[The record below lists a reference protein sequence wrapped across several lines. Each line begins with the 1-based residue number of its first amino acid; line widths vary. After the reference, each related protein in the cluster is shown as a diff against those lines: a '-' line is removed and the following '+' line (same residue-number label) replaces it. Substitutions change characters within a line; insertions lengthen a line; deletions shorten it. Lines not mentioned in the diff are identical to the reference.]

1 MAHLAFSVWVRGPTF
16 RPYRGIQKSNNNL
29 KNLILILMAHNLN
42 FNARLNRHAFVS
54 VKEKPWHNLGVVVE
68 NKMTSIECIKL
79 AGLDFNVV
87 KVPNYADVRSH
98 LADIGNAVKFT
109 EIPDS
114 MVICGRDLKT
124 RFRNNPKSFSTIR
137 TDTYDILGTVGSDYH
152 VVDNREAFDFFDGIV
167 GSGSAIYET
176 AGALGNGETIF
187 LTAKIPKLLS
197 FGGGKDTVERYLVLS
212 NTHDGS
218 RSLEAFITNV
228 RVVCNNTL
236 AVARSSAAC
245 RFRIR
250 HTKNASARIEEA
262 REILG
267 IEEKLINAFAM
278 NAAAMIDFKVTEDD
292 AKFIIAKT
300 MMNKAEI
307 ETVVRGAEVE
317 KVVSTRKLNQMTEIL
332 GHVLLSPGA
341 DLPTARGT
349 LWGVYNG
356 FASYHQNG
364 KDFKSSSD
372 KTSSLFYGDSYNKIT
387 SAYNTVLDFM
397 AEAY

>member
-1 MAHLAFSVWVRGPTF
+1 
-16 RPYRGIQKSNNNL
+16 
-29 KNLILILMAHNLN
+29 MAHNLN
-42 FNARLNRHAFVS
+42 FNVRLNRHAFVS

-68 NKMTSIECIKL
+68 NKMTSSECIQL

-98 LADIGNAVKFT
+98 LADIGKAVKFT
-109 EIPDS
+109 EMPDS

-124 RFRNNPKSFSTIR
+124 RFLNNPKSFSTIR

-167 GSGSAIYET
+167 GSGAAIYET

-187 LTAKIPKLLS
+187 ITAKIPKLLS
-197 FGGGKDTVERYLVLS
+197 FGGGEDTVERYLVLS

-250 HTKNASARIEEA
+250 HTKNANSRIEEA
-262 REILG
+262 RQILG

-292 AKFIIAKT
+292 AKYIIAKT
-300 MMNKAEI
+300 MMNAPEI
-307 ETVVRGAEVE
+307 ERVVRGESVE
-317 KVVSTRKLNQMTEIL
+317 KVVSTRKFNQMTEIM

-341 DLPTARGT
+341 NLPTAKGT

-364 KDFKSSSD
+364 RDFKSNSD
-372 KTSSLFYGDSYNKIT
+372 KTNSLFYGDAYNKIT
-387 SAYNTVLDFM
+387 SAYSSVLDFM